1 MVNGLLRVGVLAA
14 CASLMCAVA
23 PAQEVVHA
31 LTGTVRFVD
40 ANSKTITV
48 ITDDKSEGQFKDL
61 TDSKPPA
68 EFDKRTGDGA
78 AGAITSDKVGE
89 YVIVFYYGG
98 GEMRR
103 VVLLRN
109 LGRGPF
115 TQNRGTVVKFDNKE
129 RVVSVKDESGK
140 IDSYKIT
147 ADTVAETAF
156 GAQGGSKFSPRKGD
170 QIKVIAVDENGS
182 PTAVFINAV

>member
-1 MVNGLLRVGVLAA
+1 MLNGLLRVGVLAG
-14 CASLMCAVA
+14 CASLVCAAA
-23 PAQEVVHA
+23 PAQEIVHA

-40 ANSKTITV
+40 TSAKTITV
-48 ITDDKSEGQFKDL
+48 ITDDKSEGQFKDD

-68 EFDKRTGDGA
+68 EFDRKTSADTTGTS
-78 AGAITSDKVGE
+78 TSDKVGA

-98 GEMRR
+98 EDMRR
-103 VVLLRN
+103 AVLLQN

-129 RVVSVKDESGK
+129 HVVTVKDESGQ
-140 IDSYKIT
+140 IVTYKIT

-156 GAQGGSKFSPRKGD
+156 GAQGGFKYVPRKGD
-170 QIKVIAVDENGS
+170 QIKVIAVDANGS